1 MTAQERPNKADQAYN
16 QLEEMI
22 TFQELPPGSMLSEAR
37 LMQVTD
43 LGRTPVRE
51 ALQRLAREGMVEIHP
66 SRGVFV
72 SPITVEAQFK
82 LLELRRPV
90 EELAVRLAAQRA
102 DSDQRNEMYELADRF
117 DQFEGVDLKA
127 FGIYLKRTHRVTV
140 RAAGNEY
147 LLLAMAPLQGLSRRF
162 WFAQLRDPA
171 DELSAAADLHR
182 DALRAIGDGD
192 ADAASKVSL
201 ALNDYLVE
209 FTYATLKRPRSHFR
223 DDPHA

>member
-1 MTAQERPNKADQAYN
+1 MTGQERPNKADQAYN

-22 TFQELPPGSMLSEAR
+22 TFQELPPGAMLSESR

-102 DSDQRNEMYELADRF
+102 DSDQRAEMYELADRF
-117 DQFEGVDLKA
+117 IQFEGVDLKA
-127 FGIYLKRTHRVTV
+127 FGDYLKRAHRVTV

-147 LLLAMAPLQGLSRRF
+147 LLMAMAPLQGLSRRF
-162 WFAQLRDPA
+162 WFGQLRDPA
-171 DELSAAADLHR
+171 AELSLAAELH
-182 DALRAIGDGD
+182 DNVLRPIGD
-192 ADAASKVSL
+192 ADPDRASKASL

-209 FTYATLKRPRSHFR
+209 FTYATLKRPRSRFQ
-223 DDPHA
+223 DDRSA

>member
-1 MTAQERPNKADQAYN
+1 MTAQERPNKADRAYD

-22 TFQELPPGSMLSEAR
+22 TFQELPPGAMVSEAR
-37 LMQVTD
+37 LMQVTG

-66 SRGVFV
+66 NRGVV
-72 SPITVEAQFK
+72 VATISVEAQLK

-102 DSDQRNEMYELADRF
+102 DSDQRAEMYELADRF
-117 DQFEGVDLKA
+117 IQFEGVDLKA
-127 FGIYLKRTHRVTV
+127 FGVYLKRAHRLTV

-147 LLLAMAPLQGLSRRF
+147 LLVAMAPLQGLSRRF
-162 WFAQLRDPA
+162 WFGQLRDPA
-171 DELSAAADLHR
+171 AELSLAAELHGNI
-182 DALRAIGDGD
+182 LRAIGD
-192 ADAASKVSL
+192 ADPDTASKASL

-209 FTYATLKRPRSHFR
+209 FAYATLKRPLSQIRGDR
-223 DDPHA
+223 GA

>member
-22 TFQELPPGSMLSEAR
+22 TFQELPPGAMLSEAR

-82 LLELRRPV
+82 MLELRRPV

-102 DSDQRNEMYELADRF
+102 DPDQRNEMYELADRF
-117 DQFEGVDLKA
+117 DQYEGADLKV
-127 FGIYLKRTHRVTV
+127 FGAYLKRAHRVTV

-162 WFAQLRDPA
+162 WFGQLRDPA
-171 DELSAAADLHR
+171 TELSLAAELHVNV
-182 DALRAIGDGD
+182 LRATGD
-192 ADAASKVSL
+192 ADPDRASKASL

-209 FTYATLKRPRSHFR
+209 FTYSTLKRPRSHLPS
-223 DDPHA
+223 DGA